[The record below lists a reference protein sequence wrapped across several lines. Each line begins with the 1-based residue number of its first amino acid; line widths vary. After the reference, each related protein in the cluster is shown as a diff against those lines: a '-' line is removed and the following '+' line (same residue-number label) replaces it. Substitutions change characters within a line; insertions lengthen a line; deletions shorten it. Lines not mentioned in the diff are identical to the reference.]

1 MEHRTRFAAFSVI
14 GAAIFAMG
22 LAMQAALTGWW
33 QMNADLS
40 FVLQGIVSVQASFI
54 ANYYWTW
61 RDQDVAFWPACGKFN
76 AQKVV
81 ASIANLIVYAIL
93 VKAGLNYLLANVA
106 DTAVFT
112 VVNYVTSHLWVF
124 TPKDTTADDGPALAA
139 IPDAEP
145 QPWWPTVSVVVP
157 CRDNVATI
165 RATVD
170 ALLGQEYPH
179 LEEVILVGSSG
190 DTTWSALSEVTDPR
204 LVLLEQEPMPG
215 LRDPAV
221 KRDKGV
227 RKASGEVIALADSD
241 IVMEPDWLRRGVGV
255 LLAQGGGVV
264 AGGMRSIHDTFW
276 GRFVDKN
283 RLGAKTPRLP
293 APYLVTARNF
303 GRHNRKPPITANV
316 ILSREVY
323 DDEPIDRHWMYGY
336 EDYEWFWRVTKAG
349 HRILFTDELTG
360 RHHHRRSFRHLVT
373 EYRRAAHGCANFI
386 KAHPDSPLARKR
398 RQQALLL
405 PSAGLAVLAA
415 AGAAVAEGQW
425 LAVTTAIVAGM
436 GVLMA
441 RELMSSRTAE
451 SLAYPIAGGTLG
463 VVFTLSV
470 TRGLL
475 FGTGSRTG
483 AGPTWDA
490 ATSAP
495 PPRPAPPRRRICWPL
510 AALLALQ
517 AGLSLSLV
525 WSNTAFTDEAQY
537 LWAGRLEIA
546 HYLHGASL
554 PVGHA
559 AFQDYFSGA
568 PQLYPILGAAA
579 DSLGGLAAARILS
592 LIFMLAVSV
601 TLYFT
606 ASRLFGQ
613 TAALAATALWVTC
626 EPCIRLAFA
635 TYDPLAV
642 LLICLGAYVAV
653 DAAGRCSRFGE
664 RVLLAAVLLGLGCIT
679 AYSYAIYL
687 PVTLAVILAGWVP
700 RLGTARALTAVAWM
714 TTAVGLITLFLAT
727 ALKLWPGILATTIAR
742 TTGINGLLPV
752 VRDSWQWGAVIM
764 CLAATAC
771 LLAAAVKDRD
781 GPGVWLV
788 VLLTAATVITPLNE
802 IRLQTGVSL
811 DKHMAVG
818 LWLAAMAAGWAVSR
832 LLQFPVSLQFP
843 SRRRVALG
851 GICTAALAV
860 PAIIS
865 WQGAYSVFHLWP
877 DAARAIPAF
886 ARVAAADPGR
896 FLIAQA
902 GDSPVP
908 VLRYYSQNGDP
919 WRDWTGEPLA
929 HPLPESAYARQV
941 QAGQYSVIAIPFN
954 ISITSPGSARV
965 VLQGLSQDIR
975 QRSHQAVRQELLSI
989 AGLASVNAPGLYAFA
1004 TAVTDDRDYRVA
1016 SVVPY
1021 SSHVE
1026 AGIYVIWR
1034 RAGVAR

>member
-1 MEHRTRFAAFSVI
+1 MEHRTRFATFSVI
-14 GAAIFAMG
+14 GAAIFVIG

-33 QMNADLS
+33 HMNADLS
-40 FVLQGIVSVQASFI
+40 FVLQGIVSVQASFV

-76 AQKVV
+76 AQKV
-81 ASIANLIVYAIL
+81 ASSIANLIVYAVL

-112 VVNYVTSHLWVF
+112 VINYVTSHLWVF
-124 TPKDTTADDGPALAA
+124 TPKDATADDAPAFPAVL
-139 IPDAEP
+139 DDEP

-157 CRDNVATI
+157 CRDNSATI

-170 ALLGQEYPH
+170 ALLGQEYPR
-179 LEEVILVGSSG
+179 LEEVILVGSTG

-204 LVLLEQEPMPG
+204 LVLLEQEQMPG

-241 IVMEPDWLRRGVGV
+241 IVMEPDWLRRGVGA
-255 LLAQGGGVV
+255 LIAQGGGVV

-316 ILSREVY
+316 ILTREVY
-323 DDEPIDRHWMYGY
+323 EDQPIDRHWMYGY

-405 PSAGLAVLAA
+405 PSAGLAGFAA

-425 LAVTTAIVAGM
+425 LAVTMVIVAGM

-441 RELMSSRTAE
+441 REVKSSRTAE

-463 VVFTLSV
+463 VVFTLSI

-475 FGTGSRTG
+475 FGTGSRTAG
-483 AGPTWDA
+483 GPTWDTA
-490 ATSAP
+490 A
-495 PPRPAPPRRRICWPL
+495 PAPPRRRICWPL
-510 AALLALQ
+510 VALLALQ
-517 AGLSLSLV
+517 AVLSGSLV

-537 LWAGRLEIA
+537 LWAGHLEIA

-554 PVGHA
+554 PVGNA
-559 AFQDYFSGA
+559 AFQNYFSGA
-568 PQLYPILGAAA
+568 PQIYPVLGAAA
-579 DSLGGLAAARILS
+579 DSLGGVAAARILS
-592 LIFMLAVSV
+592 LIFMLAVSMA
-601 TLYFT
+601 LYFT

-642 LLICLGAYVAV
+642 LLICFGSYVAV
-653 DAAGRCSRFGE
+653 DAACRCGRFGE
-664 RVLLAAVLLGLGCIT
+664 RVLLAAVVLGLGCIT
-679 AYSYAIYL
+679 AYSYAVYV
-687 PVTLAVILAGWVP
+687 PVSLAVILASWVP
-700 RLGTARALTAVAWM
+700 RLGKARALTAIAWM
-714 TTAVGLITLFLAT
+714 TAAVGLIVLFLAT
-727 ALKLWPGILATTIAR
+727 VLKLWPGILATTIAR
-742 TTGINGLLPV
+742 TTGINGVLPV

-764 CLAATAC
+764 CLGAIAC
-771 LLAAAVKDRD
+771 ILAAAVKDRD

-788 VLLTAATVITPLNE
+788 VILTAAAVIAPLNE

-832 LLQFPVSLQFP
+832 LLQLPGSLQFP
-843 SRRRVALG
+843 SNRKVALG
-851 GICTAALAV
+851 GICAAALAV

-886 ARVAAADPGR
+886 NLVTSADPGR

-908 VLRYYSQNGDP
+908 VLRYYSQDGDL

-929 HPLPESAYARQV
+929 HQLPESAYARQIRT
-941 QAGQYSVIAIPFN
+941 GRYSVIAIPFDIG
-954 ISITSPGSARV
+954 ISSPGSARV

-975 QRSHQAVRQELLSI
+975 QRGHQAVRQELLNI
-989 AGLASVNAPGLYAFA
+989 AGYATVNAPGLYAFA
-1004 TAVTDDRDYRVA
+1004 TAVADDHDYRVA

-1021 SSHVE
+1021 SSHAE

-1034 RAGVAR
+1034 HAGVAR

>member
-1 MEHRTRFAAFSVI
+1 MEHRTRFATFSVI
-14 GAAIFAMG
+14 GAAIFVMG
-22 LAMQAALTGWW
+22 LAMQAVLTGRWH
-33 QMNADLS
+33 MNADLS
-40 FVLQGIVSVQASFI
+40 FVLQGIVSVQASFA

-81 ASIANLIVYAIL
+81 ASIANLIVYAIF

-124 TPKDTTADDGPALAA
+124 TPKATTADDSPALVADLD
-139 IPDAEP
+139 IEP
-145 QPWWPTVSVVVP
+145 QSWWPTVSVVVP
-157 CRDNVATI
+157 CRDNSATI

-179 LEEVILVGSSG
+179 LDEVILVGSTA
-190 DTTWSALSEVTDPR
+190 DTTWTALADVTDPR
-204 LVLLEQEPMPG
+204 LVLLEQEPVLG

-241 IVMEPDWLRRGVGV
+241 IVMEPDWLRRGVCV

-283 RLGAKTPRLP
+283 RLGAKTPRLTV
-293 APYLVTARNF
+293 PYLVTARNF
-303 GRHNRKPPITANV
+303 GCHNRKPPITANV
-316 ILSREVY
+316 ILTRAVY
-323 DDEPIDRHWMYGY
+323 EDQPIDSQWLYGY

-373 EYRRAAHGCANFI
+373 EYRRAAHGCARFI

-405 PSAGLAVLAA
+405 PTAGLAGLTA
-415 AGAAVAEGQW
+415 AGTAVVQGQW
-425 LAVTTAIVAGM
+425 LAVAMVIAAGM

-441 RELMSSRTAE
+441 RELASSRTVE
-451 SLAYPIAGGTLG
+451 SLAYPLAGATLG

-470 TRGLL
+470 ARGLL
-475 FGTGSRTG
+475 FRSGPRTA
-483 AGPTWDA
+483 AGPAWDA
-490 ATSAP
+490 TATS
-495 PPRPAPPRRRICWPL
+495 RRRICWPL
-510 AALLALQ
+510 LALLALQ

-537 LWAGRLEIA
+537 LWAGHLEIA

-554 PVGHA
+554 PVGPV

-568 PQLYPILGAAA
+568 PQIYPVLGAAA
-579 DSLGGLAAARILS
+579 DSLGGVAAARILS
-592 LIFMLAVSV
+592 LVFMLVVSV
-601 TLYFT
+601 ALYFT

-613 TAALAATALWVTC
+613 TTALAATALWVTC
-626 EPCIRLAFA
+626 EPCIRLSFA

-642 LLICLGAYVAV
+642 MLICLGMYVAI
-653 DAAGRCSRFGE
+653 DAAYRRGRFGE

-679 AYSYAIYL
+679 AYSYAIYV
-687 PVTLAVILAGWVP
+687 PVCLAVISATWVP
-700 RLGTARALTAVAWM
+700 RLGRARALTAIAWM
-714 TTAVGLITLFLAT
+714 TAAVGLVTLFLAT
-727 ALKLWPGILATTIAR
+727 ALKLWRGILATTITR
-742 TTGINGLLPV
+742 TTGINGMLSV
-752 VRDSWQWGAVIM
+752 VRDSWQWGAVIV
-764 CLAATAC
+764 CLAAIAC
-771 LLAAAVKDRD
+771 ILAAAVKDRD
-781 GPGVWLV
+781 GPGVWLAV
-788 VLLTAATVITPLNE
+788 ILTAAAVIAPLDQ
-802 IRLQTGVSL
+802 IRLQTGISL

-832 LLQFPVSLQFP
+832 LLRFPVS
-843 SRRRVALG
+843 RKVALG
-851 GICTAALAV
+851 GVCTAALAV

-877 DAARAIPAF
+877 DAAEAIPAF
-886 ARVAAADPGR
+886 NRATSADPGR

-908 VLRYYSQNGDP
+908 VLRYYSQDGYL

-929 HPLPESAYARQV
+929 HQLSESAYSQQV
-941 QAGQYSVIAIPFN
+941 RVGHYSVIAIPFD

-975 QRSHQAVRQELLSI
+975 QRSHKAVRQELLSI
-989 AGLASVNAPGLYAFA
+989 AGYASVNAPGLYAFA
-1004 TAVTDDRDYRVA
+1004 TAVADNQDYRVA

-1021 SSHVE
+1021 SSHV
-1026 AGIYVIWR
+1026 ATGIYVIWR
-1034 RAGVAR
+1034 RAGAAR